1 MNNLWVLINFQKI
14 YIVRIFTEQQTKL
27 LIEARYNCTYN
38 QLTKWTNQTNKGTSS
53 SLSLSLSLCAIM
65 DFRMPKNLHK
75 LSLPQ

>member
-53 SLSLSLSLCAIM
+53 SLSLSLSL
-65 DFRMPKNLHK
+65 
-75 LSLPQ
+75 SLCNNGFSYA

>member
-53 SLSLSLSLCAIM
+53 SLSLSAIM